1 MGRSYREATI
11 KLLFGTATHC
21 AYPGCAKPLIFKDRG
36 LYTPTAQ
43 IAHIRSE
50 KLNGPRYEAN
60 FSQVNE
66 FENLL
71 LLCGEHH
78 PPVDRHESNYSIG
91 ELLEWKRE
99 QSLQGERSIGTAEL
113 SAIGRSINGESPVT
127 ADAVLRG
134 PIASLEQ
141 GERLQQAE
149 DRLSETPLES
159 ATLFEQVAIRLES
172 SPFVHHATIV
182 RARQC
187 GALEKGGKF
196 IEAARVRIE
205 IGWSSYAAGDV
216 SAAVA
221 QVRCIDGYKDPLPAD
236 LERAKTGL
244 AYAAAFGFERRVSID
259 DLAEAFDQMETADQ
273 GIMNVAVALAE
284 ESITWRRADVISAR
298 SHSLSELADAI
309 GSDDHGVRQKA
320 RIRMCLA
327 EAADDW
333 SGLVNGARSVYPPE
347 IVAWI
352 AARHARYLSLTGKPD
367 EAESRWRDAVDGAV
381 TSGLN
386 DSAADWLY
394 ALRATRVMY
403 WRVNSGVD
411 DPHRIAQSLRAAGKG
426 AVLPEPYPLAERALS
441 RMLDQ
446 KWPDALQ
453 CLHQSLRHS
462 VVSASWAAEL
472 TTHERFGDL
481 FRSTQK
487 WSEAPLHY
495 IRSARSK
502 KLKELSKEWPNQALE
517 LHPPSSDAP
526 HWERK
531 SACEFIFHS
540 GKHLTSEIA
549 SLWAEY
555 ACREICENP
564 PTMAHTATWFSAFNA
579 FAATADEASLEASGS
594 FLELAASIFD
604 REVGSHHR
612 ADEAVIMAIVKIS
625 DSHPLLGPR
634 TLAILC
640 EAIRLR
646 SEVSQRAVYSGQEI
660 LARYPAEVRSFLD
673 DDVEGGNLY
682 AAMALVVAG
691 SDVSSCA
698 EIARDNLQEYLRP
711 LEVHPG
717 ITTLRVGLEDAA
729 YVIGVLGD
737 VEKIRFID
745 AMFARARETRDLE
758 SNRADAVAA
767 IGIVGASLSP
777 ERRDPVFDALLEF
790 SKDPAPSV
798 VSMEWGEDP
807 FSRFTVRDRV
817 FSLGVGAV
825 EAASKLAHTAE
836 QYSELQ
842 RLIVPMLPVL
852 DNSTCSSIA
861 RILRNIPRRECGI
874 DLAMLAAHS
883 NSWIRCFAA
892 LAWGDNP
899 QAWPGLGD
907 RLAGDVDAGVRLI
920 LARGADDSP
929 EYDSVRNVL
938 RADYRRDVRRG
949 VK

>member
-50 KLNGPRYEAN
+50 KPNGPRHEEH
-60 FSQVNE
+60 FSNVNE

-99 QSLQGERSIGTAEL
+99 QSLQGERSIGAAEL
-113 SAIGRSINGESPVT
+113 SAIGRSLNGESPVT

-134 PIASLEQ
+134 PIASLGQ

-149 DRLSETPLES
+149 DRLPETPLES
-159 ATLFEQVAIRLES
+159 AALFEQVAVRLEG

-187 GALEKGGKF
+187 EALEKGGKF
-196 IEAARVRIE
+196 LEAARVRIE
-205 IGWSSYAAGDV
+205 IGWSGYAAGDV
-216 SAAVA
+216 SAAIG
-221 QVRCIDGYKDPLPAD
+221 QVRRIDGYEEPLPAD

-244 AYAAAFGFERRVSID
+244 AYAAAFGFERQVSID
-259 DLAEAFDQMETADQ
+259 DLAEAFDRMEATDQ

-284 ESITWRRADVISAR
+284 ESIAWRRTDLISAR
-298 SHSLSELADAI
+298 SHSLSELADAV
-309 GSDDHGVRQKA
+309 GPDDSGMRQKA

-327 EAADDW
+327 EAAGDW
-333 SGLVNGARSVYPPE
+333 SELVNGARSVYPIE
-347 IVAWI
+347 IVSWI
-352 AARHARYLSLTGKPD
+352 AARHARYLSLTGEPD
-367 EAESRWRDAVDGAV
+367 EAEARWQDAVDGAV
-381 TSGLN
+381 NAGLN

-426 AVLPEPYPLAERALS
+426 SVLPEPYPLAERALS
-441 RMLDQ
+441 RMLDK

-462 VVSASWAAEL
+462 VISASWAAEL
-472 TTHERFGDL
+472 TAHERFGDL

-502 KLKELSKEWPNQALE
+502 KLKELSKEWPSQALD
-517 LHPPSSDAP
+517 LYPPASDAP

-531 SACEFIFHS
+531 SACEFIFHA
-540 GKHLTSEIA
+540 GKHLPSDIA
-549 SLWAEY
+549 ILWAEY

-564 PTMAHTATWFSAFNA
+564 PNAAHTATWFSAFNA
-579 FAATADEASLEASGS
+579 FAATADEASFDASSS
-594 FLELAASIFD
+594 FLELAEGMLD

-612 ADEAVIMAIVKIS
+612 ADEALIMAIAKIG
-625 DSHPLLGPR
+625 DSHPLLGPL
-634 TLAILC
+634 TLKMLC
-640 EAIRLR
+640 DAIRLR
-646 SEVSQRAVYSGQEI
+646 SEVSQRAVYSGQEL
-660 LARYPAEVRSFLD
+660 LARYPEEARRLLEE
-673 DDVEGGNLY
+673 DVVGGNLY
-682 AAMALVVAG
+682 AAMALVVSG
-691 SDVSSCA
+691 GDVSICT
-698 EIARDNLQEYLRP
+698 EIARDNLEEYLRP

-729 YVIGVLGD
+729 YVISVLED
-737 VEKIRFID
+737 SEKVAFID
-745 AMFARARETRDLE
+745 AMFLRARESRDLE
-758 SNRADAVAA
+758 ENRADALAA
-767 IGIVGASLSP
+767 IGIVGSRLAP

-790 SKDPAPSV
+790 SKDPVSSV
-798 VSMEWGEDP
+798 VSMGWGEDP

-817 FSLGVGAV
+817 LSLAVGAV

-836 QYSELQ
+836 QYSEIQ
-842 RLIVPMLPVL
+842 RLVGPMLPAL
-852 DNSTCSSIA
+852 DDSTCRSIA
-861 RILRNIPRRECGI
+861 RILRSIPRQECVI
-874 DLAMLAAHS
+874 DLTMLAAHS
-883 NSWIRCFAA
+883 NAWIRCFAA
-892 LAWGDNP
+892 LAWSDNP
-899 QAWPGLGD
+899 QGWPGLGD
-907 RLAGDVDAGVRLI
+907 RLAGDADAGVRLI
-920 LARGADDSP
+920 LARAVDASP
-929 EYDSVRNVL
+929 ECNSVRNAL
-938 RADYRRDVRRG
+938 RMDYRRDVRRA
-949 VK
+949 VR